1 MKKIL
6 QKCIQQERKI
16 KQMTDEKRT
25 EQNEIDMKWNEI
37 IVAM

>member
-16 KQMTDEKRT
+16 KKMTDEKRT
-25 EQNEIDMKWNEI
+25 EQKEIDMK
-37 IVAM
+37 

>member
-1 MKKIL
+1 MKKNEEM

-25 EQNEIDMKWNEI
+25 EQNEIDMK
-37 IVAM
+37 

>member
-6 QKCIQQERKI
+6 QKCIQERKI

-25 EQNEIDMKWNEI
+25 EQNEIDMK
-37 IVAM
+37 